1 MDKIERQVRENFD
14 QIRRERAIQKEIA
27 NQRTIRGEREI
38 TRTHVILVVLA
49 VLIGGAIWLV
59 RAIAHAPVQVK
70 AGVGIGVLI
79 LALIIVGVVV
89 ANHRARAAEYR
100 KAAEAWQD
108 DDRRRHLHR
117 IRFSAMEQDAVLPGI
132 SSKHRW
138 SPRPY
143 GCRSTRDS
151 VPPQTLT

>member
-1 MDKIERQVRENFD
+1 MDEIERQVRENFD

-89 ANHRARAAEYR
+89 ANRRARAAEYR
-100 KAAEAWQD
+100 KAAEAG
-108 DDRRRHLHR
+108 
-117 IRFSAMEQDAVLPGI
+117 AG
-132 SSKHRW
+132 
-138 SPRPY
+138 
-143 GCRSTRDS
+143 
-151 VPPQTLT
+151 